1 MAGTCAADNARSR
14 LADGVANE
22 HERTDLEIIARG
34 CDGETPDPWTKSLM
48 WAGCPAKLAMQRDDI
63 DAALTL
69 RGLSTMAPL
78 ADWPHGYNARV
89 VEVWTTIEAERRAF
103 DQARR
108 GNG

>member
-1 MAGTCAADNARSR
+1 LANTCAADNARVR
-14 LADGVANE
+14 LAEGVTNE

-34 CDGETPDPWTKSLM
+34 CDGETVDPWTPSLM
-48 WAGCPAKLAMQRDDI
+48 WPGCPGKLAMRRDDI

-78 ADWPHGYNARV
+78 TDWPHGYSARV
-89 VEVWTTIEAERRAF
+89 VEVWTLVESERRAF
-103 DQARR
+103 DEARR

>member
-1 MAGTCAADNARSR
+1 MR
-14 LADGVANE
+14 LAEGVTNE

-34 CDGETPDPWTKSLM
+34 CDGETVDPWTPSLK
-48 WAGCPAKLAMQRDDI
+48 WAGCPGKLALRRDDI

-78 ADWPHGYNARV
+78 TDWPHGYSARV
-89 VEVWTTIEAERRAF
+89 VEVWTLVESERRAF
-103 DQARR
+103 DEARR